1 MGFPEMDQ
9 CRNSASLRVP
19 DTVYTVAMEAGGSAC
34 RKCLAGTDFCCRAHC
49 HPHYRILRA
58 RPRHESDAA
67 GCSFD
72 PRLFPTV
79 KRFTL
84 VVGTESIN
92 CRSVSTI
99 RLHAITSL
107 ASHVHAIP
115 YTRYFL
121 ARYVRP
127 ARKPLLLYPTHR
139 R

>member
-34 RKCLAGTDFCCRAHC
+34 RKCLAGTDFCGRAHC

-72 PRLFPTV
+72 PRFFAAV
-79 KRFTL
+79 KRVTL
-84 VVGTESIN
+84 VVDTERVSYS
-92 CRSVSTI
+92 SVSTI
-99 RLHAITSL
+99 RLHASTPL
-107 ASHVHAIP
+107 ASNVHATP
-115 YTRYFL
+115 HTCRFR

-127 ARKPLLLYPTHR
+127 ARKPTD
-139 R
+139 